1 LRDWW
6 SNGSGSAFVDKVG
19 CVRRQFDGYLAIDDV
34 HVKGDLTLGED
45 TADLGGLKIAHA
57 AMSKWQ
63 QNRPE
68 RPKLRY
74 SAGQQFFL
82 GFAQA
87 WCTKMRPQ
95 TARLRAATD
104 PHAPPYWRVN
114 GPLGNLDAFRIAFSC
129 HEGAPMIRRGAE
141 RCEVW

>member
-1 LRDWW
+1 MVAW
-6 SNGSGSAFVDKVG
+6 
-19 CVRRQFDGYLAIDDV
+19 Y
-34 HVKGDLTLGED
+34 KGKEPG
-45 TADLGGLKIAHA
+45 
-57 AMSKWQ
+57 
-63 QNRPE
+63 
-68 RPKLRY
+68 PKYRY
-74 SAGQQFFL
+74 DPSQQFFL

-87 WCTKMRPQ
+87 WCTKMRPE

-129 HEGAPMIRRGAE
+129 REGAPMIRKGAE